1 VLTDFFS
8 GQELDQVKQ
17 RELMGLHVTPSTLTA
32 PSIKALRQSQSFT
45 ESKSVVSAKMRR
57 VDMTAMQKLAH
68 KLDGSPAGPRGSVG
82 RENGKNREM
91 PKLGLFQ
98 RESPLPSEKGRGRRK
113 PHPGVR
119 T

>member
-1 VLTDFFS
+1 MLTDFFS

-45 ESKSVVSAKMRR
+45 ESKGVVSAKMRR
-57 VDMTAMQKLAH
+57 VDLTAMQKLAH

>member
-1 VLTDFFS
+1 MLTGFFS

-57 VDMTAMQKLAH
+57 VDLTAMQKLAH

-82 RENGKNREM
+82 RENREM

>member
-1 VLTDFFS
+1 MLTDFFS

-98 RESPLPSEKGRGRRK
+98 RESPLPSEKGLGRRK

>member
-1 VLTDFFS
+1 MLTDFFS

-113 PHPGVR
+113 PHLGVR

>member
-1 VLTDFFS
+1 MLTDFFS

>member
-1 VLTDFFS
+1 MLTDFFS

-57 VDMTAMQKLAH
+57 VDLTAMQKLAQ

-82 RENGKNREM
+82 RKHREM